1 MYICTTRI
9 HSTLYGFHPQLT
21 KKCDFFFLVLKLFSL
36 KKKYFLRK
44 AKLNSDLKVIVGKGF
59 FYYLVCAFFLELL
72 LLELLV
78 CNFKIVT
85 FLTKCH
91 LSHNFHILS
100 PHLHIPLTSFVFEYI
115 IINFVSRSWNVLKN
129 EFRSTFALFSIH
141 I

>member
-1 MYICTTRI
+1 MHNEIPQHTVRFSS
-9 HSTLYGFHPQLT
+9 STH
-21 KKCDFFFLVLKLFSL
+21 KEMRFLLPSIETIFTEKN
-36 KKKYFLRK
+36 YFLRK